1 MVKFVALW
9 IHGTKNY
16 KVKGQGVLRND
27 NAVESGIIEASG
39 IPVHGRTARCD
50 MHIPENIRIPVIVF
64 GLQAALL
71 AGAALV
77 FLILVP
83 D

>member
-1 MVKFVALW
+1 
-9 IHGTKNY
+9 
-16 KVKGQGVLRND
+16 
-27 NAVESGIIEASG
+27 
-39 IPVHGRTARCD
+39 
-50 MHIPENIRIPVIVF
+50 MHIPEDIRIPVIVF

-77 FLILVP
+77 FLMLVP